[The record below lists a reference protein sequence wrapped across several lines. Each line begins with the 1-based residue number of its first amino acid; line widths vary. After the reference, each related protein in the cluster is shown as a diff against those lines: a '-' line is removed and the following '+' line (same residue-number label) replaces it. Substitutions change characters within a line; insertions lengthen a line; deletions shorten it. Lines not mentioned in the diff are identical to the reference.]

1 MEKTEQNIARLSSV
15 SLAVRPHDTV
25 ERHARCF
32 DMSTWQY
39 IVRLRNQRIC
49 RTQSCRL
56 AAEFICSVILQQIRE
71 GDRATLHREAMAGD
85 WHPRNQ
91 AVCRIVSGEDRT
103 YQTVNNPP
111 QKNCVTVLEPS
122 ATCAQDLP
130 PCVCSIPVTNWP
142 QKACRTTSL
151 HVESTLS

>member
-1 MEKTEQNIARLSSV
+1 MERTEQNIARLSSV
-15 SLAVRPHDTV
+15 SLTVRPHGTV

-32 DMSTWQY
+32 DMSTWKY

-71 GDRATLHREAMAGD
+71 GDRATLHREAIAGD

-103 YQTVNNPP
+103 YQTVINPP
-111 QKNCVTVLEPS
+111 KKKLRNSVGAICDMCAGPVSVCVLDSCHES
-122 ATCAQDLP
+122 AA
-130 PCVCSIPVTNWP
+130 
-142 QKACRTTSL
+142 
-151 HVESTLS
+151 ESMPHNITAR